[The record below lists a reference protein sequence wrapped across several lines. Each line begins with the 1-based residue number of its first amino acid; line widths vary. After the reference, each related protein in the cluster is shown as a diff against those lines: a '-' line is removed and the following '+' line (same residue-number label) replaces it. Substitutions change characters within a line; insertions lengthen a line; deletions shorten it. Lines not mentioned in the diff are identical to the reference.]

1 MLHGERIPCL
11 CGSAPCLLCRCYP
24 SGNNSTVTRLI
35 YALFLLVGMCVACVM
50 LIPGMGEQL
59 NKIPG
64 FCENEKGMVPCNIL
78 VGYKAVYRLCFGLA
92 MFYLLLS
99 LLMINVKSSSDPR
112 AAIHNGFWFF
122 KFAAAIAII
131 IGAFFIPE
139 GTFTTVWFYVGM
151 AGAFCFILI
160 QLVLLIDF
168 AHSWNESW
176 VEKMEEGNSR
186 CWYAGKF
193 FVLQNIFKIVEL

>member
-1 MLHGERIPCL
+1 MGSVLGLCSMASWIPCL
-11 CGSAPCLLCRCYP
+11 CGSALCLLCRCCP

-35 YALFLLVGMCVACVM
+35 YALFLLVGMCVAYVM
-50 LIPGMGEQL
+50 LIPGMEEQL

-99 LLMINVKSSSDPR
+99 LLMIKVKSSSDPR

-131 IGAFFIPE
+131 TGAFFIPE
-139 GTFTTVWFYVGM
+139 GTFTTV
-151 AGAFCFILI
+151 
-160 QLVLLIDF
+160 
-168 AHSWNESW
+168 
-176 VEKMEEGNSR
+176 
-186 CWYAGKF
+186 
-193 FVLQNIFKIVEL
+193 